1 MSKFFNVESSKK
13 NKSNNNNSS
22 ANNFINNVPQNSGA
36 QNGNPN
42 NYDNQASMNN
52 ANNQI
57 MMNNVN
63 YNQVNMNNQ
72 NYNMQ
77 TGMKQNISQP
87 NVINQAT
94 NNQPEVMPQTE
105 NSPVESLNLSIED
118 NQMGAEQLE
127 ELQVEEILET
137 EVLEDENLEKETPV
151 LDPLNN
157 AKNPVPVNPV
167 APLTQEQEEEE
178 ELNKNV
184 KTNIFVVLGIML
196 KMFVAPGTTIVTNS
210 KKYRSFMKAFIVTI
224 WITVVT
230 LILCVATR
238 VVVGAFAKNYNAI
251 TGTYTI
257 NFTFN
262 NVLSLDNYLQYI
274 IIALLIS
281 FVGILILAF
290 IYYGFS
296 FFNSKGVQLGSYI
309 MVSNLGMLPLIVGVV
324 VIYPLLNIISV
335 YLGLLAL
342 IFTFLCSIV
351 TFLTGVNNILTF
363 KNSNS
368 QILYNVINLSCAIV
382 LMIIIYVLL
391 IRVNILSFPEISI

>member
-1 MSKFFNVESSKK
+1 MSKFFNIESRKK

-22 ANNFINNVPQNSGA
+22 ANKFINNVPQNYGT

-42 NYDNQASMNN
+42 YYNNQTNMNN
-52 ANNQI
+52 VNNQ
-57 MMNNVN
+57 MTMNNVN
-63 YNQVNMNNQ
+63 YNQTNTNNQ
-72 NYNMQ
+72 NYSMQ
-77 TGMKQNISQP
+77 TDMKQNISQP
-87 NVINQAT
+87 NVINQVT
-94 NNQPEVMPQTE
+94 NIRPKVMPQNE

-127 ELQVEEILET
+127 ELQVEEILEA
-137 EVLEDENLEKETPV
+137 EVLEDENLEKEAPV

-157 AKNPVPVNPV
+157 ANNPVPVNPV
-167 APLTQEQEEEE
+167 APLSQEQEEEE
-178 ELNKNV
+178 ELKRNV
-184 KTNIFVVLGIML
+184 KTNIFVVIGIML

-210 KKYRSFMKAFIVTI
+210 KKYRSFMKAFMVTI

-230 LILCVATR
+230 LILCMATR
-238 VVVGAFAKNYNAI
+238 VIVGSFAKTYNAI

-274 IIALLIS
+274 VIALLFS

-296 FFNSKGVQLGSYI
+296 FFNSKGIPLGSYV
-309 MVSNLGMLPLIVGVV
+309 MLSNLGMLPLILGAVV
-324 VIYPLLNIISV
+324 VYPLLNIISI

-342 IFTFLCSIV
+342 VFTFLYSVV

-363 KNSNS
+363 KNNNS
-368 QILYNVINLSCAIV
+368 QILYNVINLSCVIL
-382 LMIIIYVLL
+382 LMIIICILL
-391 IRVNILSFPEISI
+391 IRVNILSFPAISI